1 MTTFQNENF
10 GINFPSLTSRSVPH
24 SDEIEVALLGGM
36 LLSNRNI
43 LKAIE
48 LLSPD
53 AFYNPRHKII
63 YEAILKLFEKNRSID
78 LLVLSD
84 YLSSHN
90 QLEDAGG
97 SFYIAQIAATV
108 SNSANFE
115 EYARILLE
123 KYIKRS
129 LIEASETIIE
139 ASMDESTDAL
149 EEIDK
154 AEAKIF
160 EIAERRLK
168 KNFSTMKN
176 LATDAYSIIQIM
188 RKNDIDSLQVTTGF
202 NDLDHLLGGLHKSDL
217 IILAARPSMGKTA
230 LALSI
235 AKNTAEKQKNAVG
248 FFSLEM
254 TANQLV
260 TRLISSE
267 AEVDQHKIIK
277 GVISNEEDSKIVESL
292 GVLSELPIYIDD
304 SPSLSMMELRA
315 KARRLKIERDIKII
329 IIDYLQ
335 LMNAPKSETREREIS
350 FISRSLKQLAK
361 ELDIPVLALA
371 QLNRSVESRTDK
383 RPMLSDL
390 RESGSIEQDADVVMF
405 VHRPELYG
413 INYFDKDKKYPTENM
428 AEIIVGKQ
436 RNGPTGSVKLAF
448 LKNYAKF
455 ANPAF
460 GIEPDDYIIEDS
472 DSPTYEQGNYYDDS
486 DDEGVA
492 F

>member
-1 MTTFQNENF
+1 MTTYQNENL
-10 GINFPSLTSRSVPH
+10 GINLFPQAARSVPH
-24 SDEIEVALLGGM
+24 SDEIERAVIGAM
-36 LLSNRNI
+36 LLSNKNI

-48 LLSPD
+48 LIPPE
-53 AFYNPRHKII
+53 AFYNPRNKLI
-63 YEAILKLFEKNRSID
+63 YEAVLKLFEKNRSID
-78 LLVLSD
+78 LIILTD
-84 YLSSHN
+84 YLSSHS

-97 SFYIAQIAATV
+97 SFYLAQIAASV

-115 EYARILLE
+115 EYAHILLE

-129 LIEASETIIE
+129 LIDASERIIE
-139 ASMDESTDAL
+139 ASMDESSDAL
-149 EEIDK
+149 EEIDN

-176 LATDAYSIIQIM
+176 LASDAYSIIQMM
-188 RKNDIDSLQVTTGF
+188 RKNDIDSLQVVTGF

-235 AKNTAEKQKNAVG
+235 AKNAAYKQKNAVG

-267 AEVDQHKIIK
+267 SEVDQHKIIK
-277 GVISNEEDSKIVESL
+277 GVISNEEDKKIVESL
-292 GVLSELPIYIDD
+292 GLLSNLPIYIDD
-304 SPSLSMMELRA
+304 SPSLSVMELRA
-315 KARRLKIERDIKII
+315 KARRLKIEKDIKII

-350 FISRSLKQLAK
+350 YISRSLKQLAK

-413 INYFDKDKKYPTENM
+413 INYFDKEKKYPTENM

-436 RNGPTGSVKLAF
+436 RNGPTGSVRLAF

-460 GIEPDDYIIEDS
+460 GMELDDFIPDEENS
-472 DSPTYEQGNYYDDS
+472 TFEEGNYYNES
-486 DDEGVA
+486 DEEESS

>member
-1 MTTFQNENF
+1 MTSYSNENL
-10 GINFPSLTSRSVPH
+10 GINIFPQIRSSIPH
-24 SDEIEVALLGGM
+24 SDEIEVAVLGSLLF
-36 LLSNRNI
+36 SNKNI
-43 LKAIE
+43 FRAVE
-48 LLSPD
+48 LLPAE

-63 YEAILKLFEKNRSID
+63 YEAILKLFSDNRSID
-78 LLVLSD
+78 ILILTN
-84 YLSSHN
+84 YLN
-90 QLEDAGG
+90 EIKKIDEVGG
-97 SFYIAQIAATV
+97 SFYIAQIAGALP
-108 SNSANFE
+108 NSANFE
-115 EYARILLE
+115 EYLRILLE

-129 LIEASETIIE
+129 LIEASESIIK

-149 EEIDK
+149 DEIDK
-154 AEAKIF
+154 AEARIF
-160 EIAERRLK
+160 EIADKRLK
-168 KNFSTMKN
+168 KNYSSMQS
-176 LATDAYSIIQIM
+176 LAADAYSIIQM
-188 RKNDIDSLQVTTGF
+188 TRRNDIDSMQVVTGF

-235 AKNTAEKQKNAVG
+235 AKNTAIIQKNALA

-277 GVISNEEDSKIVESL
+277 GMISNEEEARIVNSL
-292 GVLSELPIYIDD
+292 GIISNLPIYIDD
-304 SPSLSMMELRA
+304 SPSLTIMELRA
-315 KARRLKIERDIKII
+315 KARRLKMEKDIKII
-329 IIDYLQ
+329 LIDYLQ

-350 FISRSLKQLAK
+350 YISRSLKQLAK
-361 ELDIPVLALA
+361 ELDIPVVALA

-413 INYFDKDKKYPTENM
+413 INFFDKEKKYPTENM

-436 RNGPTGSVKLAF
+436 RNGPTGAVKLTF

-455 ANPAF
+455 ANTIY
-460 GIEPDDYIIEDS
+460 GMESEDYIS
-472 DSPTYEQGNYYDDS
+472 DENDTSYQEGNYYNGGE
-486 DDEGVA
+486 DDEQS

>member
-1 MTTFQNENF
+1 MTTYQNENL
-10 GINFPSLTSRSVPH
+10 GINIFPQNARGVPH
-24 SDEIEVALLGGM
+24 SDEIEMAVIGAM
-36 LLSNRNI
+36 LLSNKNI
-43 LKAIE
+43 SKAIE

-63 YEAILKLFEKNRSID
+63 YEAILKLFEKNKSID
-78 LLVLSD
+78 LLILSD
-84 YLSSHN
+84 YLSNHN
-90 QLEDAGG
+90 QLDNAGG
-97 SFYIAQIAATV
+97 SFYIAQIATAV

-115 EYARILLE
+115 EYARLLLE
-123 KYIKRS
+123 KHIKRS
-129 LIEASETIIE
+129 LIEVSESIIE
-139 ASMDESTDAL
+139 TSMDNTTDAL
-149 EEIDK
+149 EDIDK

-160 EIAERRLK
+160 EIAERRMK
-168 KNFSTMKN
+168 KSFSTMKT
-176 LATDAYSIIQIM
+176 LANDAYSIIQIM
-188 RKNDIDSLQVTTGF
+188 RKNDIDSVQVITGF
-202 NDLDHLLGGLHKSDL
+202 NELDHLLGGMHKSDL
-217 IILAARPSMGKTA
+217 LILAARPSMGKTA

-235 AKNTAEKQKNAVG
+235 AKNTAMKQKNAVA

-260 TRLISSE
+260 TRLISAE

-277 GVISNEEDSKIVESL
+277 GVISNDEDSKIVDSL

-304 SPSLSMMELRA
+304 SPSLTMIELRA
-315 KARRLKIERDIKII
+315 KARRLKIEKDIKII

-371 QLNRSVESRTDK
+371 QLNRSVEARTDK

-428 AEIIVGKQ
+428 AEIIIGKQ
-436 RNGPTGSVKLAF
+436 RNGPTGAIKLGF

-455 ANPAF
+455 VNPAF
-460 GIEPDDYIIEDS
+460 GMEPDEYVNDEGNESTFTED
-472 DSPTYEQGNYYDDS
+472 NFYYDDENE
-486 DDEGVA
+486 DAG

>member
-188 RKNDIDSLQVTTGF
+188 RKNDIDSFQVTTGF

-277 GVISNEEDSKIVESL
+277 GAISNEEDSKIVESL

-413 INYFDKDKKYPTENM
+413 ISYFDKDKKYPTENM

-472 DSPTYEQGNYYDDS
+472 DAPTYEQGNYYDDS
-486 DDEGVA
+486 DDEGEA